1 MWSNI
6 VRIFLTVGLSIAFL
20 VLFGQNNI
28 KRYSEGGIAKIRNE
42 EQVHQNDIPMPGKS
56 FCFSFDIST
65 MHNVYLSLFVVISIA
80 DTSNYA
86 DNKKVC
92 RGDLNIVGCI
102 KNDNKSKILE
112 TDPCS
117 NSFYVDHFRKAYSFL

>member
-1 MWSNI
+1 MWSDI
-6 VRIFLTVGLSIAFL
+6 VRIFLTVVLSIAFL
-20 VLFGQNNI
+20 VIIVQKNI

-42 EQVHQNDIPMPGKS
+42 EHVHQNDIPMPGKS

-92 RGDLNIVGCI
+92 KGDLDIVGCI
-102 KNDNKSKILE
+102 KNDNKSKVIGLLK
-112 TDPCS
+112 PC
-117 NSFYVDHFRKAYSFL
+117 VRQQRKYK